1 MMETQMMLMEAR
13 RALHE
18 LLLGEKVV
26 SINKDGRQVQYTP
39 ASIPALQ
46 QYIHQLEG
54 VLGVGRR
61 CRPAGVFV

>member
-54 VLGVGRR
+54 D
-61 CRPAGVFV
+61 